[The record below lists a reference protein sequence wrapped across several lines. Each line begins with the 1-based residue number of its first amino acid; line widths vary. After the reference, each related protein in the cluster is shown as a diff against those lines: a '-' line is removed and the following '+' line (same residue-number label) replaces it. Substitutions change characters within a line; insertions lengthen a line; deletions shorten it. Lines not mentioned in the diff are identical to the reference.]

1 VVGAVGDDA
10 DGDPVR
16 GVGAGERVD
25 DVDVL
30 LVEVGDDLLA
40 ETVELLLGQRLVDLA
55 PPDAVLRTGLADDE
69 LVPRR
74 ASGVAAGVDDERP
87 TLGEDALAARERVRV
102 EERSR
107 RLPVDAAVG
116 IEPVP
121 PERSLR
127 RDCDR

>member
-1 VVGAVGDDA
+1 
-10 DGDPVR
+10 VR
-16 GVGAGERVD
+16 GVSAGERID
-25 DVDVL
+25 DVDVP

-40 ETVELLLGQRLVDLA
+40 KTVELLLGQRLVDLA

-74 ASGVAAGVDDERP
+74 AAGVAAGVDDQRP
-87 TLGEDALAARERVRV
+87 ALGEDTLAARERVRV
-102 EERSR
+102 QQRRR

-121 PERSLR
+121 SERSLG
-127 RDCDR
+127 RDRDR